1 MHSNTLFIPTKEYLG
16 VYIVYGNLIT
26 MIMRKHS
33 IIHLRNRYICDDN
46 LFLIIYVKYIY
57 MKRVKSG
64 KKRVGLMVG
73 EGDKDKG

>member
-1 MHSNTLFIPTKEYLG
+1 MHSNTLFIPTTEYLG

-46 LFLIIYVKYIY
+46 LFLIMYVKYIY
-57 MKRVKSG
+57 MKRV
-64 KKRVGLMVG
+64 MVCVN
-73 EGDKDKG
+73 